1 MATQFIE
8 LGTSAAEIETIIK
21 NAVAN
26 TVIQFRAGTYNFD
39 DKVQIT
45 RSDITILGAGVGKT
59 NIVVDAKNTNNA
71 TAFDVQGGSVTTL
84 TAKLE
89 TTTVKGSTTVVKLS
103 SVAGITKGTIL
114 QLQQANDRAWL
125 DSQGNTHVAVDVDP
139 LREML
144 AKVIAVDAAKGTV
157 TLASKTP
164 YNFQAGKTTISTL
177 DKAIKNVEL
186 GGFSIKTNL
195 GAADKFDFTNS
206 YYDKY
211 KKYDNASTVE
221 VTRATDVNIH
231 DIEVKDNASHGF
243 SFSSVYG
250 ITGDKL
256 TTIGAHNKGGEGN
269 GYAFLLKHAFN
280 NTFTNLTDMDM
291 RHSVLFGSWSAEHYN
306 KISVLYTNRDIN
318 FHGSPD
324 DGNTV
329 YVDRAVLSYTSQYA
343 HGGVS
348 PGNLA
353 RHPNSTIDANDVKFK
368 YFRGSSAQDNI
379 HGADTGSD
387 LAGYA
392 DMDELTGGK
401 AGDRISGGADND
413 ILRGNAGADTFIFAR
428 SFDADTIRDF
438 KTSEK
443 DKIDLSGTGVTNLS
457 DLARRQVGSD
467 TVLSFGG
474 GDELVLKGVK
484 VSGLTSSQFTFSKAL
499 TAGVTITMTGQ
510 ERGATG
516 TNASDLI
523 QVAPGFLGDDKLHIV
538 GGAGTDTLQVV
549 KGSGIDL
556 RLAGRLDGIEVIDMT
571 KTPSAGTLTL
581 NKSAATQGDRD
592 YLTVKIDGTG
602 AKLKTTDITDWDLV
616 RIVGTGLL
624 KLDNSGADLSAGS
637 GAKLNV
643 VGGTGADRI
652 KGGSSN
658 DKILGSSGNDVI
670 EGGSGK
676 DVLEG
681 GSGDDRIT
689 GGSGADVMTGNSG
702 ADRFIFKSA
711 KDSTSSA
718 RDTLKEFWSS
728 QKDKVDLSAIDARA
742 DKSGNQSFKFIGDKA
757 FSGTDG
763 QLRASKSGDGTV
775 IAGDINGDKKA
786 DFSIFVDQAVTF
798 KDADFIL

>member
-1 MATQFIE
+1 MIRFKE
-8 LGTSAAEIETIIK
+8 
-21 NAVAN
+21 
-26 TVIQFRAGTYNFD
+26 GTYTFKD
-39 DKVQIT
+39 SVQIT

-71 TAFDVQGGSVTTL
+71 TAFDIQGGNVTEL
-84 TAKLE
+84 KAKLE
-89 TTTVKGSTTVVKLS
+89 ISTTKGITNVLKLD
-103 SVAGITKGTIL
+103 SVAGISEGTIL
-114 QLQQANDRAWL
+114 QLQQANDRTWL
-125 DSQGNTHVAVDVDP
+125 DSQGNQHVPEDADP

-144 AKVIAVDAAKGTV
+144 AEVIAVDKAKGTV
-157 TLASKTP
+157 TLATKTP
-164 YNFQAGKTTISTL
+164 YAFQAGKTTISAS
-177 DKAIKNVEL
+177 DKLIKNVDL

-195 GAADKFDFTNS
+195 GTAKKNDFT
-206 YYDKY
+206 DTQ
-211 KKYDNASTVE
+211 KKFLNVSTVE
-221 VTRATDVNIH
+221 VTRATDVTLH
-231 DIEVKDNASHGF
+231 DIELKDNASNGF
-243 SFSSVYG
+243 SFSQVYG
-250 ITGDKL
+250 ISGRNL
-256 TTIGAHNKGGEGN
+256 TTEGAHNKGGAN
-269 GYAFLLKHAFN
+269 GYAFFFKHAFN
-280 NTFTNLTDMDM
+280 NTFTDITDIDM

-306 KISVLYTNRDIN
+306 KISVRFTNRDIN

-324 DGNTV
+324 DGNV
-329 YVDRAVLSYTSQYA
+329 IYVAKAELEYEGNYI

-348 PGNLA
+348 PGDA
-353 RHPNSTIDANDVKFK
+353 KKHPNATIDANDVKFK
-368 YFRGSSAQDNI
+368 YFIGNAAQDNI
-379 HGADTGSD
+379 RGADGGSF
-387 LAGYA
+387 LAGFG
-392 DMDELTGGK
+392 DMDELTGGNG
-401 AGDRISGGADND
+401 ADTLSGGIDD
-413 ILRGNAGADTFIFAR
+413 DTLKGNAGADTFIFAR

-523 QVAPGFLGDDKLHIV
+523 QVAPGYLDDNLHIV
-538 GGAGTDTLQVV
+538 GGAGKDALQVI
-549 KGSGIDL
+549 KGSVIDL
-556 RLAGRLDGIEVIDMT
+556 RKVGRLDGVDVIDMT
-571 KTPSAGTLTL
+571 KTPKVGSLTL
-581 NKSAATQGDRD
+581 NNKIAKQIDDDRD

-602 AKLKTTDITDWDLV
+602 AKLSTTDVKDWDLV
-616 RIVGTGLL
+616 RIVGSGQL
-624 KLDNSGADLSAGS
+624 KLNSGGNYMSAADGT
-637 GAKLNV
+637 KLNV
-643 VGGTGADRI
+643 AGGTGDDHV
-652 KGGSSN
+652 KGGSGN

-681 GSGDDRIT
+681 GSGNDRIT
-689 GGSGADVMTGNSG
+689 GGAGADILTGGSG
-702 ADRFIFKSA
+702 TDRFVFKSA

-718 RDTLKEFWSS
+718 RDTINDFWRS